1 MKCLFIGLLMLVNAS
16 MMPMG
21 LAYTLPGAKPCAWH
35 DSNET
40 LIQETVDLA
49 RSLPRGYRTFRITRD
64 FDLQVVAADQPI
76 KVAMKSIPHERIARI
91 WGDVLAR
98 HHQHCSAGGGIVEFV
113 TPSGKDIFT
122 AVTMT

>member
-1 MKCLFIGLLMLVNAS
+1 MLVNAFIEG
-16 MMPMG
+16 PVG

-49 RSLPRGYRTFRITRD
+49 RSLPPGYHTFRITRD
-64 FDLQVVAADQPI
+64 FFLQVVAADQSI
-76 KVAMKSIPHERIARI
+76 RVAMKSIPHERIASV

-98 HHQHCSAGGGIVEFV
+98 HHPHCSTGGGAVEFV

-122 AVTMT
+122 AVTMN